1 MSATL
6 KTVPVADLSLVAII
20 YASDFYENEET
31 GATMADYDYEI
42 YDQAAFDR
50 TTIPKRTRCDC
61 CGHSLKYSC
70 LVQHTP
76 TQQVFFIGRDCAR
89 TIESLRALDT
99 KIEKASVSLLQRAQ
113 CNAREASFY
122 AANPTDGHA
131 MMAWAKSGINRT
143 AEDIA
148 GKLRSYGL
156 SEKQVSFLR
165 SLWQRDVAN
174 RSVATGVAPTGRQT
188 ISGTVLSAK
197 VVTVPGFSRYAPQ
210 QTITKVLVDLGNGAK
225 VYGNAPSAET
235 VNQGDKVK
243 FTATF
248 EPSEKDNLFGFWKRP
263 TKWIKL

>member
-1 MSATL
+1 MSANL
-6 KTVPVADLSLVAII
+6 KSVPVADLSLVAII
-20 YASDFYENEET
+20 YAADFHENEET
-31 GATMADYDYEI
+31 GATIADYEYEI

-50 TTIPKRTRCDC
+50 TSIPKRTRCDC

-89 TIESLRALDT
+89 TIESLSKLET
-99 KIEKASVSLLQRAQ
+99 KIENASVALLQKAK
-113 CNAREASFY
+113 CNAREEAFY

-143 AEDIA
+143 ADDIA

-156 SEKQVSFLR
+156 SEKQVAFLR
-165 SLWQRDVAN
+165 SLWARDIAN

-188 ISGTVLSAK
+188 ISGVVLSVK
-197 VVTVPGFSRYAPQ
+197 VVTVPGFSRYASSQ
-210 QTITKVLVDLGNGAK
+210 EITKVLVDLGNGAK
-225 VYGNAPSAET
+225 VYGNAPSAVEP
-235 VNQGDKVK
+235 VKGDKVQ

-248 EPSEKDNLFGFWKRP
+248 EPSERDNLFGFWKRP
-263 TKWIKL
+263 TKWVKL